1 MKRAFALVLSVF
13 IAITFAGCRETP
25 KDDIFTLVEKRY
37 DDILDACEKKDTDF
51 LLSVNGIEKV
61 NVVDGYVIVL
71 CKGEGISVSSHDYG
85 FYYSENNVPA
95 AVDCNLDIIQSSDS
109 LVSNGNGYSCIV
121 GGNTF
126 YTENIKG
133 KIYFYSNQY

>member
-1 MKRAFALVLSVF
+1 MKKAFTLILSAF
-13 IAITFAGCRETP
+13 IAITFAGCKETP

-37 DDILDACEKKDTDF
+37 DDIIDACEKKDADT

-71 CKGEGISVSSHDYG
+71 CISEGISVSSHDHG
-85 FYYSENNVPA
+85 FYYSENDVPS
-95 AVDCNLDIIQSSDS
+95 AVDCNLDIIRSSDI
-109 LVSNGNGYSCIV
+109 LVSDGNGYSCVV

-126 YTENIKG
+126 YTEKIKG
-133 KIYFYSNQY
+133 NIYFYCNQY